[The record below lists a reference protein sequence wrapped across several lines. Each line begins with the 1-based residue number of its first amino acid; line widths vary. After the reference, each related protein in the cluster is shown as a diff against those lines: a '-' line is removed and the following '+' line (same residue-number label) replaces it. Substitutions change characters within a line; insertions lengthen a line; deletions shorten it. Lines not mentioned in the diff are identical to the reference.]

1 MKKITCKIVT
11 LLTIVLALM
20 FGSIPCYASSDT
32 DRINNYEI
40 KIDVRQDGTLDIVY
54 DIEWT
59 VISDTV
65 DPYPVD
71 WVTVGIPNE
80 HVDQIKG
87 LSENIKSI
95 KYDSQG
101 GQSAVRI
108 DFNKG
113 YKKNE
118 KFEFEFA
125 IHQSYMYILDD
136 DEVQYSFTPGWF
148 EQAPIDNLQIEWAT
162 KNGFKVAKNDS
173 VEQSSSFYIWSYKDL
188 ASGEKVTAN
197 ISYKDKGFSCNEDEQ
212 REDDGTTVLAG
223 VIVFCIILFIV
234 IAVILSVAGD
244 DGYRGGRGYGGGGF
258 FYSSCAHSSCAH
270 SSCACAC
277 ACAGGGRAGCSV
289 KEFYFKNKSE
299 TTVSKEELSKVL
311 KK

>member
-1 MKKITCKIVT
+1 MKKITRKIVT

-20 FGSIPCYASSDT
+20 LGSIPCYASSDT

-136 DEVQYSFTPGWF
+136 GEVQYSFTPGWF

-162 KNGFKVAKNDS
+162 KNGFKVAENDS

-212 REDDGTTVLAG
+212 REDGESAFLFGVLV
-223 VIVFCIILFIV
+223 VIVIIIV
-234 IAVILSVAGD
+234 IAVIFVIVGD

-299 TTVSKEELSKVL
+299 TTVSKDELSKVL